1 MKATQKLAIWGGTA
15 ACSLGA
21 ALPALAS
28 DTSDMINE
36 TTTMVSDLWPLLI
49 LFLVLSLLMG
59 IFGGLMSKFRFK

>member
-1 MKATQKLAIWGGTA
+1 MKITQKIGIYGTA
-15 ACSLGA
+15 ALSGVAA

-59 IFGGLMSKFRFK
+59 IFGGLLSKFKF